1 MRKSYYRITFVE
13 FRNDEKSDMLG
24 HSTVAG
30 CSGELEDLRDWA
42 WLAKT
47 CDDFDDVP
55 EAVRKAG

>member
-1 MRKSYYRITFVE
+1 
-13 FRNDEKSDMLG
+13 MLG

-47 CDDFDDVP
+47 CDDFDGVP
-55 EAVRKAG
+55 ETVKEAS